1 MESQEKISKIYDSL
15 KEFSLEKN
23 RRYGDSA
30 LNPIKIFSKAD
41 ASNSILIRLDDK
53 VSRIRNSDKIR
64 KNDVC
69 DIMGYLMLYC
79 AANDWL
85 DFSDQID

>member
-15 KEFSLEKN
+15 KAFSLEKN

-30 LNPIKIFSKAD
+30 LNPIKIFSKAN

-53 VSRIRNSDKIR
+53 VSRIKNSDKIR